1 MRYIRAVVPFNHN
14 NTPSCPIVNPLLGLM
29 AYKGKIMG
37 FRENLKSELAYL
49 DMPVKELAAKSGINK
64 LTIDHWLSAKGK
76 IPLLDKGVKIAQVLG
91 VSVEYLVNGKDSPDN
106 TAQKL
111 SNTSRHIAQL
121 AERLDE
127 KKRGFVLDFIKWLSL
142 REDD

>member
-1 MRYIRAVVPFNHN
+1 
-14 NTPSCPIVNPLLGLM
+14 
-29 AYKGKIMG
+29 MG

-91 VSVEYLVNGKDSPDN
+91 VSVEYLVNGKDNSDN
-106 TAQKL
+106 TIQKL

-121 AERLDE
+121 ADRLDE
-127 KKRGFVLDFIKWLSL
+127 KKRGFVLDFIKWLLL
-142 REDD
+142 REED

>member
-1 MRYIRAVVPFNHN
+1 
-14 NTPSCPIVNPLLGLM
+14 
-29 AYKGKIMG
+29 MG

-91 VSVEYLVNGKDSPDN
+91 VSVEYLVTGEDSPK
-106 TAQKL
+106 TIQKL

-121 AERLDE
+121 AERLDD
-127 KKRGFVLDFIKWLSL
+127 KKKVFVLDFIKWLSL
-142 REDD
+142 REDGG